1 MRKNLP
7 IGMPK
12 RPFSLLPIF
21 WGGLLPIFLLPWL
34 QMEGA
39 YYSGLALLFT
49 APDLLPVWPTAA
61 AALLCVLAGVWLVL
75 RPNRRVV
82 QALCVCL
89 SAAIIL
95 GAYMLFS
102 AKRTADAS
110 GLLPRAFLVRDLGIG
125 FWIYLA
131 LLVCGLVC
139 AMQSVKITPSYIL
152 LTVLSVI
159 WLFPIFWLV
168 MTSFRA
174 ESGRY
179 SAYFIPKALTLN
191 NYSGLITDTALF
203 QYARWYGNTVVVAL
217 LSCLLS
223 TLIVLSTAYA
233 LSRVR
238 FAMRRKL
245 MNFLLILGM
254 FPGFMSM
261 IAVYYI
267 IKGLGLSQSLAA
279 LVIVYGGGSAMGYY
293 VVKGFFDTIPRSIDE
308 AALIDGATRWQ
319 LFTRI
324 TIPLSKPIIIY
335 TILTSFMAPWADYIF
350 SSVILGDNSSN
361 YTVAIGLYKMLQR
374 EQIDQWYVRFAA
386 GAVLVAVPIAILFIS
401 LQKYYV
407 EGLVGSVK
415 G

>member
-1 MRKNLP
+1 M
-7 IGMPK
+7 
-12 RPFSLLPIF
+12 S
-21 WGGLLPIFLLPWL
+21 
-34 QMEGA
+34 
-39 YYSGLALLFT
+39 
-49 APDLLPVWPTAA
+49 
-61 AALLCVLAGVWLVL
+61 
-75 RPNRRVV
+75 
-82 QALCVCL
+82 
-89 SAAIIL
+89 
-95 GAYMLFS
+95 
-102 AKRTADAS
+102 
-110 GLLPRAFLVRDLGIG
+110 RAFLIRDLGVG
-125 FWIYLA
+125 FWLYLA
-131 LLVCGLVC
+131 FAVGGLIC
-139 AMQSVKITPSYIL
+139 AMRSVKITPSYIL

-179 SAYFIPKALTLN
+179 SAYFIPKALTLD
-191 NYSGLITDTALF
+191 NYSGLVTDTSLF

-233 LSRVR
+233 LSRIR
-238 FAMRRKL
+238 FVMRRKL

-319 LFTRI
+319 LFMRI
-324 TIPLSKPIIIY
+324 TIPLSKSIIIY

-350 SSVILGDNSSN
+350 SSVILGDNSQN

-374 EQIDQWYVRFAA
+374 EQIDEWYVRFAA
-386 GAVLVAVPIAILFIS
+386 GAVLVAVPIAILFVS